1 MVARARRVAGFGSGV
16 KGWRVG
22 VAVVR
27 GPGAASAHEPI
38 ALLACFADV
47 LKRVEISTVIH
58 KCAQDSHRAW
68 RSSGT
73 LRRKCSVTDIS

>member
-27 GPGAASAHEPI
+27 GPGAASAHRC
-38 ALLACFADV
+38 LLAVRGRPENVEKLLLYTSV
-47 LKRVEISTVIH
+47 LKIH
-58 KCAQDSHRAW
+58 TAW

>member
-27 GPGAASAHEPI
+27 GPGAASAHRC
-38 ALLACFADV
+38 LLAS
-47 LKRVEISTVIH
+47 RT
-58 KCAQDSHRAW
+58 
-68 RSSGT
+68 SSET
-73 LRRKCSVTDIS
+73 RRNIYCYTQVCSRFTPCLALEWHASSEMLRD

>member
-1 MVARARRVAGFGSGV
+1 MVARARRVAGFGSGKV
-16 KGWRVG
+16 LASRCSGCRARAGRG
-22 VAVVR
+22 VC
-27 GPGAASAHEPI
+27 PS
-38 ALLACFADV
+38 LLACFADV